1 MTEKRKLHYD
11 LAAIQAQFARPDGY
25 HITVTAQDFAFG
37 VLGLDRE
44 GVVALVGSVQRS
56 HFVKS
61 MTSIGDYRIW
71 QDVYHLPFEGA
82 ELYVKFTKDKDGYYL
97 LISLKDR

>member
-1 MTEKRKLHYD
+1 MTEKRKPHYD
-11 LAAIQAQFARPDGY
+11 LAAIQGQFARPDGY
-25 HITVTAQDFAFG
+25 RITVTAQDFAFG

-44 GVVALVGSVQRS
+44 GVVALVGRVQRG

-61 MTSIGDYRIW
+61 MTSFGDYRIW
-71 QDVYHLPFEGA
+71 HDVYHLPFEDMV
-82 ELYVKFTKDKDGYYL
+82 LYVKFTKDKDGFYL